1 MDGTLLFRADAD
13 ADIGSGHVMR
23 CLALAQH
30 ASDVGMRPILLT
42 TTPDGPAVAAWRG
55 EGYQV
60 RSQPPETAIASAADA
75 AATSACARE
84 VAADWIVLDGY
95 RFDAAFQARL
105 ADERRLL
112 VFDDVG
118 ETDVATHVLVNQ
130 NPGAEQW
137 ARYRAPAGC
146 RQLLGS
152 SFAVLRRDLRILQR
166 QTPKSPSRLLIT
178 FGGADRE
185 NLALRVMER
194 LGECVGQFCAVAI
207 CSAGDEG
214 LADAQAFA
222 RGHGDRFRIVAPGP
236 IHELLAE
243 ADVVICAGG
252 TTSLECAAL
261 GIPSVLVVTADNQ
274 RRGAMTMASAGAA
287 HLAGEGGQA
296 IDKVA
301 LLAKRLLDDASERAE
316 ISRAGQKL
324 VSRDGVTR
332 VVQTMCELA

>member
-1 MDGTLLFRADAD
+1 MDGTILFRADAD
-13 ADIGSGHVMR
+13 GDIGSGHVMR

-30 ASDVGMRPILLT
+30 ASDVAMRPILLT
-42 TTPDGPAVAAWRG
+42 TTPDGPAVEAWRA
-55 EGYQV
+55 EGYEV
-60 RSQPPETAIASAADA
+60 RSQPPGTTVASIADA
-75 AATSACARE
+75 AATSACARG

-105 ADERRLL
+105 AEERRLL
-112 VFDDVG
+112 MFDDVG
-118 ETDVATHVLVNQ
+118 DAEVATHVLVNQ
-130 NPGAEQW
+130 NPGAEEW

-152 SFAVLRRDLRILQR
+152 GFAVLRRDLRKLQR
-166 QTPKSPSRLLIT
+166 QTPKTPPHLLIT

-194 LGECVGQFCAVAI
+194 LDGCAEEFCAVAI
-207 CSAGDEG
+207 CSAGEGG
-214 LADAQAFA
+214 LADARAFA
-222 RGHGDRFRIVAPGP
+222 RGHGDRFRVVAPGP
-236 IHELLAE
+236 IHDLLAE
-243 ADVVICAGG
+243 ADMVICAGG

-274 RRGAMTMASAGAA
+274 RRGAMSMASAGAA
-287 HLAGEGGQA
+287 HLAGEGQQA

-301 LLAKRLLDDASERAE
+301 LLAKRLLDDAAERAE
-316 ISRAGQKL
+316 FSRAGQRL

-332 VVQTMCELA
+332 VVQTMRELA

>member
-1 MDGTLLFRADAD
+1 MDGTILFRADAD

-42 TTPDGPAVAAWRG
+42 TTPDGPAVEAWRS

-60 RSQPPETAIASAADA
+60 RSQPPGTAVASVADA
-75 AATSACARE
+75 TETSACARN

-95 RFDAAFQARL
+95 RFDATFQTRL
-105 ADERRLL
+105 SDERRLL

-118 ETDVATHVLVNQ
+118 ETDVATDVLVNQ

-137 ARYRAPAGC
+137 AKYRAPVGC

-152 SFAVLRRDLRILQR
+152 SFAVLRRDLRTLQR
-166 QTPKSPSRLLIT
+166 QEPKSPPRLLIT

-185 NLALRVMER
+185 NLALRAMER
-194 LGECVGQFCAVAI
+194 LDGCVGEFCAVAV

-222 RGHGDRFRIVAPGP
+222 LGHSDRFRVVAPGP

-243 ADVVICAGG
+243 ADMVICAGG

-261 GIPSVLVVTADNQ
+261 GIPTVLVVTADNQ
-274 RRGAMTMASAGAA
+274 RRGAMSMASAGAA
-287 HLAGEGGQA
+287 HLAGEGRKA
-296 IDKVA
+296 IDNVA
-301 LLAKRLLDDASERAE
+301 LLVKRLLNDAAERAKF
-316 ISRAGQKL
+316 SRAGQRL

-332 VVQTMCELA
+332 VVQTMCELV